1 MIDIYASKCSSSIFF
16 EGKSESYIRSA
27 IKRKLD
33 VKGDWFLT
41 SQEAVDYGLVDSVK
55 KA

>member
-1 MIDIYASKCSSSIFF
+1 MIDIYTSKCASSIFF

-33 VKGDWFLT
+33 AKGDWFLNA
-41 SQEAVDYGLVDSVK
+41 QEAVDYGLADVVGKS
-55 KA
+55 